1 VAVSGTPQ
9 ESERSTRVSSQTL
22 EKANSAQRE
31 SITRKP
37 LQAVNPRTVFVELF
51 ELLEEY
57 GPSWY
62 TEEQHNRAV
71 AAMRILYASSSQR
84 AKPRIAECQ
93 L

>member
-1 VAVSGTPQ
+1 
-9 ESERSTRVSSQTL
+9 VSSQTL
-22 EKANSAQRE
+22 EKANSAQRK
-31 SITRKP
+31 SISREP
-37 LQAVNPRTVFVELF
+37 LQPVNPRTVFVELF

-71 AAMRILYASSSQR
+71 AAMRILYASSSQG

>member
-1 VAVSGTPQ
+1 MSL
-9 ESERSTRVSSQTL
+9 QTL
-22 EKANSAQRE
+22 EKANSAQRK
-31 SITRKP
+31 SITREP
-37 LQAVNPRTVFVELF
+37 LPSVNPRTVFVELF

-71 AAMRILYASSSQR
+71 AAMHILYASSAKT